1 MKHISLKIDN
11 NIGFIK
17 LNRPKSLNALS
28 LEILQ
33 TLTDTLAQW
42 KDDPT
47 IKAICIEGEGERAFC
62 AGGDVRAIYEHPS
75 VSAAEQNPFFTL
87 EYGLNETIF
96 NYPKP
101 YIAILNGITMGGGVG
116 VSVWGSHCIATDRLV
131 FAMPE
136 TAIGLFPDIGASY
149 FLTRL
154 PHHIGFYLGLT
165 GNSINAYESLKL
177 GLVKTVIDSKTID
190 SFKQSLNPNDIQLPQ
205 PITLN
210 TNSELFA
217 HQEDINICFSLDTVP
232 EIIAALE
239 TKDAWCQS
247 IAATLKTRS
256 PLSMVVTLE
265 YLKRSQ
271 GKSFHDIMQ
280 INRVLVENFIKNG
293 DFLEGIRAAIIDK
306 DKNPKWRYQLDE
318 IDQIDIDAFF
328 NNMLNV

>member
-1 MKHISLKIDN
+1 MSHISLYTDN

-33 TLTDTLAQW
+33 TLTDTLAEW
-42 KDDPT
+42 KDDPN

-62 AGGDVRAIYEHPS
+62 AGGDVRAIYDHPS
-75 VSAAEQNPFFTL
+75 VSAAEQNPFFAL
-87 EYGLNETIF
+87 EYALNETIF
-96 NYPKP
+96 DYPKP
-101 YIAILNGITMGGGVG
+101 YIAILDGITMGGGVG

-154 PHHIGFYLGLT
+154 PDHIGFYLGIT
-165 GNSINAYESLKL
+165 GNSINAYEALTL
-177 GLVKTVIDSKTID
+177 GLVKTVIDHKTIG
-190 SFKQSLNPNDIQLPQ
+190 SFKQSLNPDNIQIPQ
-205 PITLN
+205 PISLD
-210 TNSELFA
+210 TNSELFD
-217 HQEDINICFSLDTVP
+217 HQQDINSCFSLNTIP
-232 EIIAALE
+232 EVIEALE

-265 YLKRSQ
+265 YLKRSRS
-271 GKSFHDIMQ
+271 KSFHDIMQ
-280 INRVLVENFIKNG
+280 MNRVLVENFIKNG
-293 DFLEGIRAAIIDK
+293 DFIEGIRAAIIDK
-306 DKNPKWRYQLDE
+306 DKKPKWRYSLDE

-328 NNMLNV
+328 NNMLRI